1 MGIILVPYN
10 VSHVLFNVP
19 PVGLVNQH
27 QVGQHPSRT
36 SQTCCSMKLMKS
48 ALMGNGGGLCDM
60 SWHSLGPGFG
70 CDIMTSKTGKRI
82 LHFLV
87 TQKIHPKKS
96 IAVSIWWFFSLSID
110 RSLTIFSSLAWLVS
124 PSSKLLSNCLQ
135 RYLLGKV
142 NRGEFPCSSSWWTV
156 TILIKTL

>member
-1 MGIILVPYN
+1 MCPMFSSMYPHFSGWSTSTVRT
-10 VSHVLFNVP
+10 VRV
-19 PVGLVNQH
+19 
-27 QVGQHPSRT
+27 QVGQHQPSRT

-96 IAVSIWWFFSLSID
+96 IAVSI
-110 RSLTIFSSLAWLVS
+110 
-124 PSSKLLSNCLQ
+124 
-135 RYLLGKV
+135 
-142 NRGEFPCSSSWWTV
+142 
-156 TILIKTL
+156 

>member
-87 TQKIHPKKS
+87 TQKIHPKK
-96 IAVSIWWFFSLSID
+96 IDCRVHLMIFFAFD
-110 RSLTIFSSLAWLVS
+110 RSLLDHLLQLSLACVALIEVAEQLLAKVPARQGQQRWISMFFILVDCDN
-124 PSSKLLSNCLQ
+124 PD
-135 RYLLGKV
+135 
-142 NRGEFPCSSSWWTV
+142 
-156 TILIKTL
+156 